1 VTTKASDFKTAFADM
16 MRSEPPAAGEHPTI
30 DELIAYRAGELP
42 ETERERL
49 QEHLAACKE
58 CFEKLRELD
67 AFAAAPSAVGAVSG
81 SGVVDFEVAAFWR
94 QLRPQLELEPG
105 SVEEPS
111 SPEPATATTSAAPA
125 TEPTPTE
132 SAAVRR
138 IPAATPL
145 WRRPAA
151 IAASFLVTVVGLGA
165 LLLLQQHRLA
175 DQGRTIAELTRPRPN
190 PEIYDLY
197 PDGSERSGAASEI
210 RSFEGPAGATL
221 IITPREPGDYPDYRV
236 EIVDA
241 GGEEVW
247 SGSGFEKHPVD
258 GTFSLWLPPGA
269 FPPGEYRVRLQG
281 VDEGSTDLL
290 EEYAVHL
297 SR

>member
-1 VTTKASDFKTAFADM
+1 VNTKASDFKTAFAAM
-16 MRSEPPAAGEHPTI
+16 MRAEPSVADGHPTI

-42 ETERERL
+42 ATERERL

-58 CFEKLRELD
+58 CFEELRELD
-67 AFAAAPSAVGAVSG
+67 AFAAVPTAEAAVSG

-94 QLRPQLELEPG
+94 QLRPQLALEPG
-105 SVEEPS
+105 SEEEPS
-111 SPEPATATTSAAPA
+111 TPEPTVAATGS
-125 TEPTPTE
+125 TPSTVT
-132 SAAVRR
+132 VRR
-138 IPAATPL
+138 IPATTPL

-175 DQGRTIAELTRPRPN
+175 DQGQTIAELTRPRPN
-190 PEIYDLY
+190 PEIFDLY

-241 GGEEVW
+241 DGEEVW

-269 FPPGEYRVRLQG
+269 FPPGEYRVRLSG
-281 VDEGSTDLL
+281 VAGGSSELL
-290 EEYAVHL
+290 EEYVVHL